1 MATTLICNHQMCFME
16 CACNWEL
23 GGTMV
28 LIGTAGYSVVLLDN
42 VGYCWVLGGTG
53 WY

>member
-1 MATTLICNHQMCFME
+1 
-16 CACNWEL
+16 
-23 GGTMV
+23 MV